1 MSWWRSVRLV
11 AAREIVERMRSRVFL
26 VVTSLLAL
34 IGVAAV
40 VVPRIVGDDD
50 RPSYTLV
57 LTGQAPVRFAEA
69 MENLAVG
76 ADFTVRLDAA
86 DDRAGAEVAVRD
98 GDADAA
104 VDFGSGADGT
114 RSVVLVGEDTS
125 GELLGSV
132 DQATTVAGIAAALD
146 NAGLSDREIDDA
158 LGAPPPERVEVADPD
173 RQEEAFVGFLI
184 TVALY
189 VALLVGGNQVAQGVA
204 VEKSSRIAEV
214 LLGTIQA
221 PQLMAGKIIGIGLLV
236 GGQLL
241 ALATPIVVGALVTT
255 SVDLPDDLASDV
267 AVGLMWFVLGFALYS
282 AAYAAL
288 GALVDRLEEL
298 QSATTPLTM
307 LLVAG
312 YLVSITLS
320 GRLDDPLAVAASL
333 FPLTAPLVMP
343 LRWAAGS
350 ASLAELV
357 LAVVLTALTAVLLIR
372 TGGVVYRRAIIRGG
386 RRLRLRE
393 VLRG

>member
-1 MSWWRSVRLV
+1 
-11 AAREIVERMRSRVFL
+11 
-26 VVTSLLAL
+26 
-34 IGVAAV
+34 
-40 VVPRIVGDDD
+40 
-50 RPSYTLV
+50 
-57 LTGQAPVRFAEA
+57 
-69 MENLAVG
+69 
-76 ADFTVRLDAA
+76 
-86 DDRAGAEVAVRD
+86 
-98 GDADAA
+98 
-104 VDFGSGADGT
+104 
-114 RSVVLVGEDTS
+114 
-125 GELLGSV
+125 
-132 DQATTVAGIAAALD
+132 
-146 NAGLSDREIDDA
+146 
-158 LGAPPPERVEVADPD
+158 VEVADPD
-173 RQEEAFVGFLI
+173 RQEEAFVGYLI